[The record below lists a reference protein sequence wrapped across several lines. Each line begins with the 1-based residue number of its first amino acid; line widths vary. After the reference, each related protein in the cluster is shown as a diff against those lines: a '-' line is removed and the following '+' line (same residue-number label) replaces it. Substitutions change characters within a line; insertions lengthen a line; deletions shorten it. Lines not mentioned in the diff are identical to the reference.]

1 MVDSLIVWDSYAC
14 IYRSVV
20 SISCVVFP
28 YQLSNTTA
36 QFLVTVV
43 TNLPIA
49 DIQDALTQQ
58 LQSASSAL
66 SIGLPII
73 VSNIERYGRYSL
85 DRCNNM

>member
-1 MVDSLIVWDSYAC
+1 MVDSYMGLIC
-14 IYRSVV
+14 MHLQN
-20 SISCVVFP
+20 VVFP

-58 LQSASSAL
+58 LQSGSLAL
-66 SIGLPII
+66 SIGLPIT

-85 DRCNNM
+85 DRCNSM